1 MSISCH
7 PPLFSF
13 SEDDILGF
21 QSATRCNTVFVT
33 LQMNNLDIFI
43 TAKTRSIICSP
54 PYEDN
59 EWIMPNF
66 EEGIRLYAAMEI
78 PVSIWISSVFFGIPR
93 FGFTH
98 GMRVG
103 LINLL
108 VRKFIPFLWSLL
120 LYFVLCK
127 YCLI

>member
-33 LQMNNLDIFI
+33 LQMNNLNIFI

-78 PVSIWISSVFFGIPR
+78 TVSICY
-93 FGFTH
+93 FTYKLLP
-98 GMRVG
+98 VWLKV
-103 LINLL
+103 LINKEVLTECEAIRAPKILPGWEALSRKGL
-108 VRKFIPFLWSLL
+108 VLP
-120 LYFVLCK
+120 C
-127 YCLI
+127 